1 MANSIRRDN
10 HQLTVQ
16 EAQNLSLGLS
26 GAVTATATGGIYAGF
41 YCAIQ
46 AISDTTFSNL
56 GEIGIHCNG
65 IKFDNGAEE
74 ISIGDLIGFDG
85 LTHRATVLGIYNET
99 GTWAGNNRAGL
110 LHVSFDEDSPIT
122 TIAAN
127 TKIDILDKNTGAVKT
142 ADAAEVDSACV
153 GDTGDDLNTETLKA
167 GSVIYGLFT
176 EVNITSGT
184 ARLYKA

>member
-1 MANSIRRDN
+1 MADSIRRDN

-26 GAVTATATGGIYAGF
+26 GAVTAVSSGGIYAGF

-46 AISDTTFSNL
+46 AISDTTFSSL

-74 ISIGDLIGFDG
+74 ISVGDIIGFDG
-85 LTHRATVLGIYNET
+85 LTHKATVLGIYNET
-99 GTWAGNNRAGL
+99 GTWSGTRAGL
-110 LHVSFDEDSPIT
+110 LHVVFNEDSPIT
-122 TIAAN
+122 PIAAN

-142 ADAAEVDSACV
+142 ADAAEVDSAAV
-153 GDTGDDLNTETLKA
+153 GNTADTLNAETLKA
-167 GSVIYGLFT
+167 GTVIYGLFT
-176 EVNITSGT
+176 EVDVASGT